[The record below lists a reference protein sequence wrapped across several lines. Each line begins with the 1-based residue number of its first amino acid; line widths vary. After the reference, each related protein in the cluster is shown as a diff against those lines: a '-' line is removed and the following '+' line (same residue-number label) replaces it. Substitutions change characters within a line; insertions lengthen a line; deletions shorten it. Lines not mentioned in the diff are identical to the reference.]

1 MHGPALSPPADGL
14 CGLIGMGCAAV
25 CAGSSLY
32 MVRAAVRA
40 RAGLKEAPCSDCLVV
55 YCCGPCAA
63 CQEARILKVGAWGA
77 GQGRN
82 LRWLGT
88 PCLLVPCP
96 QPTCDAAL
104 QKGISNPPDADAG

>member
-32 MVRAAVRA
+32 MVRAALRA

-77 GQGRN
+77 GQGWACAGLEHRAPSYRA
-82 LRWLGT
+82 LD
-88 PCLLVPCP
+88 
-96 QPTCDAAL
+96 PTCDATL
-104 QKGISNPPDADAG
+104 RKGISNPPDADAG